1 MTKLKVAAVAASTCI
16 IALTCALF
24 LTSGRP
30 AAAPAS
36 TSGQVGR
43 YTIIHSPHVEN
54 DTMLIDTA
62 TGRTWRLEDV
72 TGSGGEVDW
81 VPVTRGGE

>member
-1 MTKLKVAAVAASTCI
+1 
-16 IALTCALF
+16 
-24 LTSGRP
+24 
-30 AAAPAS
+30 
-36 TSGQVGR
+36 
-43 YTIIHSPHVEN
+43 
-54 DTMLIDTA
+54 MLIDTA